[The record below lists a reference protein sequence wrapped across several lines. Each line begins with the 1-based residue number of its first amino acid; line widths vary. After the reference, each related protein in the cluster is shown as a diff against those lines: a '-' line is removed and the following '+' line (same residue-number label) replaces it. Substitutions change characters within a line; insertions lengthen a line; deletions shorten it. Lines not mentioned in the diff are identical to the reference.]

1 MVVVISTMNPAY
13 EAVPLNANVKQLYL
27 AAIKEMEQERT
38 TLLPPKPKSKWKA
51 FFRFFKL
58 F

>member
-1 MVVVISTMNPAY
+1 M
-13 EAVPLNANVKQLYL
+13 NANVKQRYL